1 MIPSKAARRYS
12 AALLGFALET
22 NTLDKVLKDMEH
34 IHLTIQN
41 SRELVLFLR
50 NPLIKAAKKRE
61 AINLIFGKTIS
72 KEVNA
77 FFDLV
82 ASKARFD
89 LIPGIAQAFIDA
101 YRKHQGI
108 EVVHVFYAEE
118 PAQEQLDRI
127 KKALELKTGKSV
139 EIVTR
144 HKPGLIGGLVVKID
158 DTVIDGSVKHKL
170 EQLQHL
176 FFKAAI

>member
-12 AALLGFALET
+12 SALLGFAIET
-22 NTLDKVLKDMEH
+22 NTLERILSDMEY
-34 IHLTIQN
+34 IHKTIEH

-50 NPLIKAAKKRE
+50 NPLIKADKKRD
-61 AINLIFGKTIS
+61 AINQLFGSKVC
-72 KEVNA
+72 KEVNS

-89 LIPGIAQAFIDA
+89 LIPGIAKAFIDA
-101 YRKHQGI
+101 YRKHKGI
-108 EVVHVFYAEE
+108 ELVHLFYAEE
-118 PAQEQLDRI
+118 PNADQIDRI
-127 KKALELKTGKSV
+127 KKALESKTGKTIELISQ
-139 EIVTR
+139 
-144 HKPGLIGGLVVKID
+144 HKPGLLGGVMVKID